1 MNSENQSAP
10 IVSTKTTFTLSVP
23 VAIIIAGALVAA
35 AMYFKPGGAGVPSS
49 GTSAN
54 QGGGGSQPEAQ
65 APETVVGN
73 FRAVDEK
80 IDHIRGAQNAKV
92 TLIEYADTECP
103 FCKRFHPTLQQLI
116 KEYPNDVRWVYRHF
130 PLDALHSKA
139 RKESEATEC
148 ANELGGSDKFWA
160 YLDRLYEVTPSND
173 DLDPAELPKIAEYV
187 GLSRAQFEQCLSSGK
202 YAQHVADDLADAE
215 SAGGTGT
222 PYSVVLA
229 AGGEK
234 FPLEGA
240 QPYAAVKQLVEK
252 ALASK

>member
-1 MNSENQSAP
+1 MNDQPTQRKQLSIP
-10 IVSTKTTFTLSVP
+10 INVP
-23 VAIIIAGALVAA
+23 VAVIIAGALIAA
-35 AMYFKPGGAGVPSS
+35 AVYFKAGISGPPSS

-54 QGGGGSQPEAQ
+54 QGQPAPA
-65 APETVVGN
+65 APEEPVAVIGN

-80 IDHIRGAQNAKV
+80 VDHIRGAQNAKV
-92 TLIEYADTECP
+92 TLIEYSDTECP
-103 FCKRFHPTLQQLI
+103 FCKRFHPTMQQLT

-148 ANELGGSDKFWA
+148 AGELGGNNKFWA
-160 YLDRLYEVTPSND
+160 YLDRLFEVTPSND
-173 DLDPAELPKIAEYV
+173 GLDPAELPKIAEFV
-187 GLSRAQFEQCLSSGK
+187 GLNRVAFEQCLSSGK

-229 AGGEK
+229 ASGEK

>member
-1 MNSENQSAP
+1 MNSENQSTP
-10 IVSTKTTFTLSVP
+10 TVSTRSSFVLSVP
-23 VAIIIAGALVAA
+23 LAIIIAGALVAA
-35 AMYFKPGGAGVPSS
+35 ALYFKPGGVGVPSS

-54 QGGGGSQPEAQ
+54 QGGSAPEAQ

-80 IDHIRGAQNAKV
+80 TDHIRGSQNAKV
-92 TLIEYADTECP
+92 TVIEYADTECP
-103 FCKRFHPTLQQLI
+103 FCKRFHPTMQQLI
-116 KEYPNDVRWVYRHF
+116 REYPNDVRWVYRHF
-130 PLDALHSKA
+130 PLDALHPKA

-148 ANELGGSDKFWA
+148 AGELGGSDKFWA

-173 DLDPAELPKIAEYV
+173 GLDPAELPKIAEFV
-187 GLSRAQFEQCLSSGK
+187 GLNGAQFEQCLSSGK

-240 QPYAAVKQLVEK
+240 QPYAAVKQLVEQ

>member
-1 MNSENQSAP
+1 MTNEVESQP
-10 IVSTKTTFTLSVP
+10 TVTKQTITLSVP
-23 VAIIIAGALVAA
+23 LSIIIAGALIAA
-35 AMYFKPGGAGVPSS
+35 AVYFKGSAGSPTGSGQAGDGDTARGQGA
-49 GTSAN
+49 A
-54 QGGGGSQPEAQ
+54 QPEA

-73 FRAVDEK
+73 FRAVDAK
-80 IDHIRGAQNAKV
+80 TDHIRGAQDAKV
-92 TLIEYADTECP
+92 TVIEYADTECP

-148 ANELGGSDKFWA
+148 AGDKFWA

-173 DLDPAELPKIAEYV
+173 GLDPAELPKIAEFV
-187 GLSRAQFEQCLSSGK
+187 GLNRAQFEQCLSSGK

-215 SAGGTGT
+215 SAGGSGT
-222 PYSVVLA
+222 PYSVVIA
-229 AGGEK
+229 ASGEK

-252 ALASK
+252 ALANK